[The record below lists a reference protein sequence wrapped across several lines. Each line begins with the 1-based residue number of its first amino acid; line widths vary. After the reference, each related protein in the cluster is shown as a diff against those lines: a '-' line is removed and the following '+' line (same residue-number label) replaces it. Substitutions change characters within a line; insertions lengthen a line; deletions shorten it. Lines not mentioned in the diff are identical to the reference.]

1 MYQPDHETWTG
12 ESWYEIIDI
21 QKRKVDEGGT
31 RRFCC
36 HYLRGEREYGNFHY
50 LGALRS
56 RYEHGDLDDQS
67 QAAFTNTMKLF
78 ERSPGDAIDFFS
90 QRFHWSEE
98 DKRLVNEVDPYLRM
112 ACLKCKQDYNLIRVV
127 MQRYPDLLKEYEL
140 DEDILHGRFA
150 YSSSNCS
157 DNHVWFSPSFYS
169 GGVFSSTHVRSN
181 ARRTLKIYAMLFS
194 QSVFELSAYVMK
206 HGSAEGYK
214 KRFVFER
221 CDFKCGSD
229 ARWLKSDLIST
240 LKLAQN
246 TALQEPARPPIGLN
260 PERFVER
267 CDRCQNWLVGNMYGS
282 KQCSRCNTSS

>member
-112 ACLKCKQDYNLIRVV
+112 ACQKCKQDYNLIRVV
-127 MQRYPDLLKEYEL
+127 MARHPGLMKEYEL

-150 YSSSNCS
+150 YSTRSRLAYA
-157 DNHVWFSPSFYS
+157 HWFTPSFYS
-169 GGVFSSTHVRSN
+169 GGVFSSTHVRNN

-214 KRFVFER
+214 KRFVFEYG
-221 CDFKCGSD
+221 DY
-229 ARWLKSDLIST
+229 AESDLVST
-240 LKLAQN
+240 LRLAQK
-246 TALQEPARPPIGLN
+246 TVLQEPARPPIGLN

-267 CDRCQNWLVGNMYGS
+267 CGQCQSWLVGNMYGS
-282 KQCSRCNTSS
+282 KQCRRCNTSS